1 MIDGFATSHKIY
13 HVGAKVRKWALSPWL
28 AGGAALQALPSNQ
41 LHRCYDF
48 SSATRLLSRHF
59 VSCPVSLFL
68 SSDSLPFF
76 VSSFISLKASVRSSR
91 FLAPHFQ
98 RSFLPRLISFLFRMS
113 DSKSGEIKE
122 GPTSKVPTCEVAI

>member
-13 HVGAKVRKWALSPWL
+13 HVGAKLRKWALSPWL

-48 SSATRLLSRHF
+48 RSATRLLSRHF

-68 SSDSLPFF
+68 SFRQSPFF
-76 VSSFISLKASVRSSR
+76 RQFFH
-91 FLAPHFQ
+91 FLESIGQ
-98 RSFLPRLISFLFRMS
+98 TVPRPPGMFRRVLRNA
-113 DSKSGEIKE
+113 
-122 GPTSKVPTCEVAI
+122 TS